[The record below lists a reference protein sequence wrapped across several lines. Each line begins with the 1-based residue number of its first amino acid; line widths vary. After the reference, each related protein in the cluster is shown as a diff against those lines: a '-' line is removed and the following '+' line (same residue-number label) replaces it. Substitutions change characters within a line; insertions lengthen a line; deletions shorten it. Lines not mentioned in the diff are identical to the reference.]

1 MSWLSQEI
9 KRTSDTNAKI
19 WQKCNLFLICG
30 LGNGISDHSMNAT
43 KMDLRGV
50 KKIGYK

>member
-1 MSWLSQEI
+1 M
-9 KRTSDTNAKI
+9 
-19 WQKCNLFLICG
+19 
-30 LGNGISDHSMNAT
+30 GNGISDHSMTAT